1 MFSCA
6 RSSLR
11 SKPGLEQKRETAR
24 LIIIALPEGSIRR
37 TDGSDAQRVSESQL
51 NLTQTLNKALAARVV
66 SNGTNEWLKLL
77 VKGESVTHPP
87 QSWANFGY
95 LISGWGISANTFIV
109 LIYLEYKTPKVI
121 LPWCSSAQTLLLQRF
136 SPQKQMD
143 QSLYGARFTSGVF
156 LRLVC
161 HGADM
166 RKWCLFFLGRKNIH
180 TWEVLRNDLIPR
192 RSRDKRKYPWSQA
205 CFSTL
210 CELHKRCDKCSE
222 ESAQSGLEI
231 TPHILKLILF

>member
-11 SKPGLEQKRETAR
+11 RKPGLEQKRETAR

-37 TDGSDAQRVSESQL
+37 TDCSDAQRVSESQL

-121 LPWCSSAQTLLLQRF
+121 LPWCSSAQTLLLHRF

-143 QSLYGARFTSGVF
+143 QSLYGARFFCGFRVTERILVNDAFFPGQKIPEKFLEMTSSPGEVVT
-156 LRLVC
+156 R
-161 HGADM
+161 G
-166 RKWCLFFLGRKNIH
+166 NIY
-180 TWEVLRNDLIPR
+180 NPMI
-192 RSRDKRKYPWSQA
+192 Q
-205 CFSTL
+205 
-210 CELHKRCDKCSE
+210 
-222 ESAQSGLEI
+222 
-231 TPHILKLILF
+231 

>member
-1 MFSCA
+1 M
-6 RSSLR
+6 
-11 SKPGLEQKRETAR
+11 PGLEQKRETAR

-37 TDGSDAQRVSESQL
+37 TDCSDAQRVSESQL

-121 LPWCSSAQTLLLQRF
+121 LLWCSSAQTLLPHRF

-156 LRLVC
+156 LWLVR
-161 HGADM
+161 HTADI
-166 RKWCLFFLGRKNIH
+166 RKWCIFSWAEEIYTPEKFLEMISSWGEVVTRGNIH
-180 TWEVLRNDLIPR
+180 DTRPALAPCMNFTGVVINVLRNQDR
-192 RSRDKRKYPWSQA
+192 R
-205 CFSTL
+205 
-210 CELHKRCDKCSE
+210 
-222 ESAQSGLEI
+222 
-231 TPHILKLILF
+231 